1 MVLVA
6 AQAAVVTTTPADLP
20 GVSMVYTQNGVPVA
34 QPIQAGTYT
43 VTATL
48 DRDTKH
54 GGVSCSVCG
63 ASFEMAINPLTE
75 AVDVYSAWIDECE
88 EANQA

>member
-1 MVLVA
+1 MGKRKSSKK
-6 AQAAVVTTTPADLP
+6 PAGKKARPKLETAFNCP
-20 GVSMVYTQNGVPVA
+20 FCNSSS
-34 QPIQAGTYT
+34 T

-63 ASFEMAINPLTE
+63 ASFETAINPLTE